1 MRVPRRSLLRRDSIT
16 RFKSMPTRCRRLTYL
31 VALVLLTSF
40 LSQAF
45 AQQKNSPSN
54 GTNEKLTLVQAAMC
68 EGMKDNSPQNRAI
81 VFPFSIGRVY
91 CFTTFDPVPAK
102 TFIYHKWYFR
112 DKLRARVK
120 LSLKTPRWSTF
131 SRIGLRD
138 SEKGPWRVE
147 IADEEGNVFRILR
160 FSVTD

>member
-1 MRVPRRSLLRRDSIT
+1 MTVPKPYSLLGDATARP
-16 RFKSMPTRCRRLTYL
+16 KNMSMIRRRLTS
-31 VALVLLTSF
+31 LLILIFLASF

-45 AQQKNSPSN
+45 AQKKDSPSK
-54 GTNEKLTLVQAAMC
+54 GTNEKLTLVQAVMC
-68 EGMKDNSPQNRAI
+68 EGIEENSPKNRAI

-102 TFIYHKWYFR
+102 TVIYHKWYFR

-120 LSLKTPRWSTF
+120 LTLKTPRWSTF

-138 SEKGPWRVE
+138 GEKGPWRVE
-147 IADEEGNVFRILR
+147 IADEEGNILGTLR

>member
-1 MRVPRRSLLRRDSIT
+1 MSMIRKRLTSLL
-16 RFKSMPTRCRRLTYL
+16 
-31 VALVLLTSF
+31 VLIFLASF

-45 AQQKNSPSN
+45 AQKKDSSSK
-54 GTNEKLTLVQAAMC
+54 GEIKKLTLVQAAMC
-68 EGMKDNSPQNRAI
+68 EGLRDNGPKNQAI
-81 VFPFSIGRVY
+81 VFPFTIGRVH
-91 CFTTFDPVPAK
+91 CFTSFDPVPK
-102 TFIYHKWYFR
+102 NTVIYHKWYFR

-138 SEKGPWRVE
+138 GEKGPWRVE
-147 IADEEGNVFRILR
+147 ITDGEGNIFGILR

>member
-1 MRVPRRSLLRRDSIT
+1 MRRNLSDYQGDETARH
-16 RFKSMPTRCRRLTYL
+16 KSMSIIRRRLISF
-31 VALVLLTSF
+31 LVLIFLASF

-45 AQQKNSPSN
+45 AQ
-54 GTNEKLTLVQAAMC
+54 EKDPPAKATSKKLALVQAATC
-68 EGMKDNSPQNRAI
+68 EGVSDTSPKNRAI
-81 VFPFSIGRVY
+81 VFPLKIGKIY
-91 CFTTFDPVPAK
+91 YFNTFDPVPEK
-102 TFIYHKWYFR
+102 TIIYHKWYFR

-138 SEKGPWRVE
+138 DDKGPWRVE
-147 IADEEGNVFRILR
+147 ITDEEGNIFGILR

>member
-1 MRVPRRSLLRRDSIT
+1 
-16 RFKSMPTRCRRLTYL
+16 
-31 VALVLLTSF
+31 

-45 AQQKNSPSN
+45 AQKKDSLST
-54 GTNEKLTLVQAAMC
+54 GTTEKLTLVQAAMC
-68 EGMKDNSPQNRAI
+68 EGIEDNSPKNRAI
-81 VFPFSIGRVY
+81 VFPFSIGRVH

-102 TFIYHKWYFR
+102 TVIYHKWYFR

-120 LSLKTPRWSTF
+120 LSLRTPRWATF

-138 SEKGPWRVE
+138 GEKGPWRVE
-147 IADEEGNVFRILR
+147 ITDEEENILRILR

>member
-1 MRVPRRSLLRRDSIT
+1 MST
-16 RFKSMPTRCRRLTYL
+16 KCRRLTYFFVL
-31 VALVLLTSF
+31 VFVTSF

-45 AQQKNSPSN
+45 AQKKDSSSK
-54 GTNEKLTLVQAAMC
+54 GTNEKLTLVQAVMC
-68 EGMKDNSPQNRAI
+68 EGIEDNSPKNRAI

-102 TFIYHKWYFR
+102 TVIYHKWYFR
-112 DKLRARVK
+112 DKIRARVK
-120 LSLKTPRWSTF
+120 LSLKSPRWSTF

-138 SEKGPWRVE
+138 GEKGPWRVE
-147 IADEEGNVFRILR
+147 IADEEGNIFGILR